1 MASLYSI
8 LSDLRTTQLL
18 GEMEVHFNVCD
29 ATFVFT
35 SPELASKVLQASQS
49 LSNNVKVQYM
59 YMYIMLYAVV
69 DVTIHSSKIWHLVCL
84 MNICTQRLHVVTMP
98 PSEKG

>member
-18 GEMEVHFNVCD
+18 GEMEVHFNDCD
-29 ATFVFT
+29 AKFVFT

-49 LSNNVKVQYM
+49 LSNNVKVQY
-59 YMYIMLYAVV
+59 IMLYAIA
-69 DVTIHSSKIWHLVCL
+69 DVAIHSSKI
-84 MNICTQRLHVVTMP
+84 
-98 PSEKG
+98 